1 MKPKVR
7 QITVIIRDDTFK
19 HLTRIAAKKGYKKL
33 GMAIDDLV
41 RDNILCNMYDAYKGY
56 REKK

>member
-19 HLTRIAAKKGYKKL
+19 HLTQIAAKKGHKKL

-56 REKK
+56 REKR